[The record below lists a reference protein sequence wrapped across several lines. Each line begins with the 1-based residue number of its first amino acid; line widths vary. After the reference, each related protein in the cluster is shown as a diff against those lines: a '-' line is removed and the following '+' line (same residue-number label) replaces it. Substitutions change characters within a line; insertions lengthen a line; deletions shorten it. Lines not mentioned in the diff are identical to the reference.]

1 MHTFHPLGTSLGIG
15 RALGRGFSIWSKH
28 LPRRV
33 FVYVDGFNLYHA
45 IDDLGDNSLKW
56 LNLWNLAESIIGDGE
71 TLYSVKYFTAY
82 ATWHAS
88 GYARH
93 REYVAALKEEGVT
106 VYLGN
111 FKEKF
116 KDCPKCKASI
126 KSHEE
131 KETDVNIGI
140 HLVADALQDRFDRAI
155 IISAD
160 SDLCC
165 AVNLAKELAPAKAI
179 DVASPP
185 GRHAHARELKP
196 LFSVTKG
203 KIRAARLE
211 EIYTNQAGAVI
222 AQTPDKYRV

>member
-1 MHTFHPLGTSLGIG
+1 MNAETPFAPEGPQPLLREIAEGEPYPVASLGPLRPAVEAVQGMTLAPIAIPAQS
-15 RALGRGFSIWSKH
+15 ALA
-28 LPRRV
+28 V
-33 FVYVDGFNLYHA
+33 
-45 IDDLGDNSLKW
+45 
-56 LNLWNLAESIIGDGE
+56 SIIGDGE

-222 AQTPDKYRV
+222 AQAPDKYRV